1 MKSIHW
7 LILALFGGAAMTAFA
22 AARLSTSNQ
31 EPQTNPS
38 EAPLVASCMELKN
51 YKMQIALVWL
61 DNNTPPIN
69 LTDSKTDERDPA
81 WSPDGKQ
88 IAFISERE
96 RGSQIFVMNADG
108 SDVRNLTNDPKRFDS
123 HPVWSP
129 DGRRIAFSTAFST
142 PPKNEQHREI
152 WVMDANGKNVK
163 SLTAGANRFDA
174 LPYWLP
180 GNQIGFF
187 SDGQL
192 WTMSAS
198 GKGAQAV
205 TNSEIEMKDVA
216 WSPDGKFV
224 AFVNAKQAGYNQLY
238 TMRSDGTDMKNIGT
252 YGSADARPAWSPDS
266 KQIAFTANL
275 SVDDMGTLF
284 VVDADGQNRTRVLDA
299 YCSGIS
305 WRKTATNPQPL
316 PAG

>member
-1 MKSIHW
+1 MKSIYGF
-7 LILALFGGAAMTAFA
+7 ILALFVGAAMLTATQ
-22 AARLSTSNQ
+22 LSASN
-31 EPQTNPS
+31 PKPKTTPS
-38 EAPLVASCMELKN
+38 EAPLAVSCMERKN

-61 DNNTPPIN
+61 DNATPPLN
-69 LTDSKTDERDPA
+69 LTNSKFDERNPA

-123 HPVWSP
+123 HPAWSP

-142 PPKNEQHREI
+142 PPQNEQHREI
-152 WVMDANGKNVK
+152 WVMDADGENVT
-163 SLTAGANRFDA
+163 SLTAGANRYDA

-198 GKGAQAV
+198 GKGAKAI
-205 TNSEIEMKDVA
+205 TSGDVEFKEAA
-216 WSPDGKFV
+216 WSPDGKSV
-224 AFVNAKQAGYNQLY
+224 AFISAKETGYNRLY
-238 TMRSDGTDMKNIGT
+238 VAHSDGSEITDIGT
-252 YGSADARPAWSPDS
+252 NGSADASPAWSPDG
-266 KQIAFTANL
+266 KQIAFTATR
-275 SVDDMGTLF
+275 SVEDMGTLF

-305 WRKTATNPQPL
+305 WRQTATNPQPL